1 MIFTNVKK
9 RMIGRRGKMKHRRH
23 FILLIITIVAL
34 ASACTPIA
42 EATEKTVETPM
53 GVTPTVT
60 ATQTQEPTETKQPT
74 PEPTATP
81 TTKPVTPLPEL
92 IQNLSAES
100 TAEILEIM
108 AEQFPVSQE
117 GDLYRFFCVG
127 GEMITHEP
135 AIQLPTGQEIS
146 HSIYCQYYDAEGN
159 QQGVHIPLLSY
170 SHQDLDYKIVGY
182 WTNSK
187 DDRTEEDWQRV
198 VDRNKTA
205 YSMEEVASGNSG
217 GYKIKD
223 LGWSGPGHLIYLGFA
238 MPAGEEP
245 TEEEFYTQSETG
257 YFNEAIYALMN
268 EAQFKEFAQT
278 GDPSV
283 LPQTTEGEPL
293 LLPLNVSFESIYGA
307 EQYETRDYDFD

>member
-1 MIFTNVKK
+1 MESK
-9 RMIGRRGKMKHRRH
+9 RH
-23 FILLIITIVAL
+23 FLIFIVAIATL
-34 ASACTPIA
+34 ISACTPVA
-42 EATEKTVETPM
+42 KATEETIETPTVM
-53 GVTPTVT
+53 TPTVT

-127 GEMITHEP
+127 GEIITHEP
-135 AIQLPTGQEIS
+135 AIQLPTDQEIS
-146 HSIYCQYYDAEGN
+146 QTIYCQYYDAEGN
-159 QQGVHIPLLSY
+159 QQGVHIPILSY
-170 SHQDLDYKIVGY
+170 SQQDLDYKIVGY
-182 WTNSK
+182 WTNSSPEK
-187 DDRTEEDWQRV
+187 DEDWQRV
-198 VDRNKTA
+198 VNSIKTA
-205 YSMEEVASGNSG
+205 FAMEKVATGNSG
-217 GYKIKD
+217 PNDMTD

-257 YFNEAIYALMN
+257 YFNEAIYELMN
-268 EAQFKEFAQT
+268 EAQVAEFART

-283 LPQTTEGEPL
+283 LPQTAEGEPL
-293 LLPLNVSFESIYGA
+293 LLALNVSFESIFGA
-307 EQYETRDYDFD
+307 EQYEMRDYGFD